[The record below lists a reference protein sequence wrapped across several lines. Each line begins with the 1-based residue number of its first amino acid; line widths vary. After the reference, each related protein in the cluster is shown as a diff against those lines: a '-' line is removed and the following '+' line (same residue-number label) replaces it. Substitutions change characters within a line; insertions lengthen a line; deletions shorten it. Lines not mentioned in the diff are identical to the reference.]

1 MKFTVIPVFFLL
13 LLAAA
18 GSLPGADW
26 PTYRHD
32 NRRSGATAEK
42 IEAEQLEL
50 KWVHRAALA
59 PRPAWAG
66 PAKWDAYAGIR
77 GLRSMRNYDPAFHVI
92 VVDGSVYYGSSADHG
107 VHRLDA
113 KTGQEKWVFFTDG
126 PVRIAPSW
134 HSKKLYF
141 GSDDGYAYCIR
152 ERDGAMVWRQRP
164 KTPERLIL
172 NNGNFISF
180 WPCRTGVLVD
190 KGVAYFGNSLLPWK
204 DSYISAVS
212 APTGKRLSKGGFL

>member
-1 MKFTVIPVFFLL
+1 MRFALLPVFLL
-13 LLAAA
+13 LLLVAA
-18 GSLPGADW
+18 GFLHGADW

-32 NRRSGATAEK
+32 SRRSGATAEK
-42 IEAEQLEL
+42 IEAEKLEL

-113 KTGQEKWVFFTDG
+113 KTGRQKWVFFTDA
-126 PVRIAPSW
+126 PVQIGRAS
-134 HSKKLYF
+134 
-141 GSDDGYAYCIR
+141 CT
-152 ERDGAMVWRQRP
+152 ERV
-164 KTPERLIL
+164 
-172 NNGNFISF
+172 
-180 WPCRTGVLVD
+180 
-190 KGVAYFGNSLLPWK
+190 
-204 DSYISAVS
+204 
-212 APTGKRLSKGGFL
+212 